1 MVMQLRDAA
10 VMHLVFGLMTTT
22 TTTRTATYR
31 ELAEQFCRCFEI
43 RRRDDGSTYWAAKR
57 DSRSCDDEFESVIRQ
72 LHDGELPNDWRYS
85 EIVRIAGELLDLLQ
99 EAELAGE
106 EEALPTELADQISC
120 EADPYRSELL
130 EWLEIGERWTAREP
144 SEIEPTADVY
154 TLVQQ
159 LQVQEREWMRQELA
173 WQLEELVNERSA
185 S

>member
-1 MVMQLRDAA
+1 
-10 VMHLVFGLMTTT
+10 MTA
-22 TTTRTATYR
+22 TRTATYR

-43 RRRDDGSTYWAAKR
+43 RRRDDGSTYWAANR
-57 DSRSCDDEFESVIRQ
+57 DSRSWDDEFESVIRQ
-72 LHDGELPNDWRYS
+72 LHDGEMPNDWRYG
-85 EIVRIAGELLDLLQ
+85 EIVRIAGDLLDELQ
-99 EAELAGE
+99 CAELAGE
-106 EEALPTELADQISC
+106 ENVSPTDVCDAIKC

-130 EWLEIGERWTAREP
+130 QWLEIGERWTAREP

-159 LQVQEREWMRQELA
+159 LQVQEREWMRGELA

>member
-1 MVMQLRDAA
+1 MQLRDAA

-57 DSRSCDDEFESVIRQ
+57 DSRSWDDEFESVIRQ

>member
-10 VMHLVFGLMTTT
+10 VMHLVFGLMNT
-22 TTTRTATYR
+22 TTTRTTTYR
-31 ELAEQFCRCFEI
+31 ELVHEFCRCFEI
-43 RRRDDGSTYWAAKR
+43 RRRMDGTTYWAANR
-57 DSRSCDDEFESVIRQ
+57 DSRSWNDEFESVIRQ
-72 LHDGELPNDWRYS
+72 LHDGELPNDWRYG

-99 EAELAGE
+99 AAELAGDDD
-106 EEALPTELADQISC
+106 ALPTELCDEISC

-130 EWLEIGERWTAREP
+130 EWLEIGERWSARES

-159 LQVQEREWMRQELA
+159 LQVQERFWMRQELA
-173 WQLEELVNERSA
+173 WQLEELANERSA